1 MLHPK
6 NCDYQKFEK
15 GNQDKCC
22 MDKCYFDK
30 CHLSEMTPQIR
41 LRSLAN
47 IQSVTDEFQE
57 II

>member
-15 GNQDKCC
+15 GNQ
-22 MDKCYFDK
+22 DKCYFDK